1 MVIQSFLLHRFGITW
16 KTAVTDAI
24 VSNLLLALAGFI
36 ILNNYRFYAP
46 GTGNYAYRLVYIL
59 VLSALSLAAGFGIM
73 RRLEVTD
80 GQYYNFL
87 QQSLPLRF
95 IFSFLIITIVEVF
108 SGMRHAMQEQEEN
121 KKRKTEAEVLWREA
135 ELSKLRQQLQ
145 PHFLFNSLNSISS
158 LALSQPAEARRMIQ
172 QLGDFLRGTMKKDGQ
187 QLVPVKDELAH
198 LQLYLDI
205 EKIRFGHRLQTVTE
219 TDQEGRG
226 CMMPSLLL
234 QPVLENAIKFGLYGH
249 TGEVTIRIM
258 VQKRNGMLEISVQ
271 NPFDPAMNIAPPGTG
286 FGLESVRR
294 RLYLLFARRD
304 LVTTGHDGNLYTTT
318 LLIPQ
323 TT

>member
-1 MVIQSFLLHRFGITW
+1 M
-16 KTAVTDAI
+16 TDAV

-59 VLSALSLAAGFGIM
+59 MLSALSLAAGFGVM
-73 RRLEVTD
+73 RRLSETE
-80 GQYYNFL
+80 GQYLDFL

-121 KKRKTEAEVLWREA
+121 KKRKTEAEVLLREA
-135 ELSKLRQQLQ
+135 ELSRLRQQLQ

-158 LALSQPAEARRMIQ
+158 LALSQPGEARKMIQ

-187 QLVPVKDELAH
+187 QLVPLKEELDH

-205 EKIRFGHRLQTVTE
+205 EKVRFGHRLHTVIE
-219 TDQEGRG
+219 TDEEGPG
-226 CMMPSLLL
+226 YTIPALLL
-234 QPVLENAIKFGLYGH
+234 QPVMENAIKYGLYGQ
-249 TGEVTIRIM
+249 TGEVTIRIV
-258 VQKRNGMLEISVQ
+258 VQNRNGMLEITIQ
-271 NPFDPAMNIAPPGTG
+271 NPYDPAMSKGLPGTG
-286 FGLESVRR
+286 FGLESVKR
-294 RLYLLFARRD
+294 RLYLLFARQD
-304 LVTTGHDGNLYTTT
+304 LVITGHDGNLYTTT

-323 TT
+323 AT